1 MYVIFT
7 FQGRIFV
14 SICLNIHDTLIQLIA
29 ALPYATED
37 GYPWSIN
44 NISLSI
50 CTVCFPWTLVGL
62 LSLLL
67 EWFIGDGKSEPKIM
81 NWRCYTENY
90 PQHGRCSGYEWIAVV
105 GERLFEHNPIY
116 YSVSFWSNF
125 ILKTLNTLLSLLC
138 RKSSRK
144 GNSLSRGGTSWV
156 SIFVPCLKST
166 LCQFVWSFYFHKD
179 LNNVNDIAG

>member
-125 ILKTLNTLLSLLC
+125 ILKTLKYTPFA
-138 RKSSRK
+138 
-144 GNSLSRGGTSWV
+144 SLSKIIQKRQ
-156 SIFVPCLKST
+156 
-166 LCQFVWSFYFHKD
+166 QFKPRRNKLSVYFCP
-179 LNNVNDIAG
+179 LS